1 MSTHTKKL
9 RRHHGKQARWT
20 LPLLL
25 SVAGLISASL
35 YNPWNVASAGDLFST
50 VSSSQP
56 SAGTSQPSSN
66 TASRANTASSAGT
79 SSSIDLSDMPGPFY
93 GGLHVNSPLLK
104 VGKYAKWQVHA
115 RNAAGAE
122 VSATS
127 ADAQNFSG
135 TLTLEIPVNEMLKA
149 TKEAMERDYKDEQAK
164 LDFSYSLSLPEPL
177 AWENTASVDNQSSL
191 VQSASANISKRHTNT
206 ITLNMKFK
214 EAAWKDL
221 YGSSDANTVKL
232 TAHVSFTKSQLD
244 SVQNKNITGTGIL
257 NLQKNDNGSWV
268 PGFGGTYITHE
279 LTMPLLMPLLGG
291 KASTSNPLDTTKN
304 DYHQLIH
311 SDVLT
316 ADSKN
321 TRIPARGKFTFSSTA
336 QKVVYE
342 DYSAPLLTRDGL
354 EINSKISMTPFKQSL
369 VSIENWLKTNINDV
383 SRVYISGLN
392 LSIKLTFKL
401 PDEISLSPSRELP
414 GEPHKHYPMKIGGVR
429 NDPTSLLGTF
439 DGFELKDVQ
448 EKDNVITAT
457 ASLKDWYRGN
467 GLMRPYAY
475 SYDEIK
481 ERINALADEL
491 TIKFIP
497 VWFNTDAQAGK
508 TYQIEGSA
516 QGTLSGKMNYV
527 YRQLGG
533 NDTDKLIPFN
543 ISFGEEK
550 IEVPAE
556 VPYKVSF
563 KFVSGTPGQTLPDY
577 INEQYALKPFN
588 VYNGNSFTIDTD
600 SLRTTDNAP
609 FEPYPEVVGD
619 GKKKTGTWVFDRD
632 AGWKVDGKGEAVTT
646 IENVNRNVTL
656 VGTWKFIPVDTSD
669 RLPQLNPLVPPTPPA
684 PPAPKVPTP
693 PSMKPQQPE
702 MPSSESNPL
711 PHTSLPTQPSVQRAP
726 SQTVTP
732 QALTLDNLTLQ
743 SPTVSA
749 RALND
754 ERARTALP
762 HTGDTSFFDALAS
775 ISVLAGALALTG
787 ALRVLRVVPVLHA
800 RRFVRKKRARKASE
814 QPKR

>member
-9 RRHHGKQARWT
+9 RRRHRKQARWMF
-20 LPLLL
+20 PILL

-35 YNPWNVASAGDLFST
+35 FNPWNVASAFDFFSNA
-50 VSSSQP
+50 SSSQP
-56 SAGTSQPSSN
+56 PADTSQPSSN
-66 TASRANTASSAGT
+66 TASPTNTALSAGT
-79 SSSIDLSDMPGPFY
+79 PPSIDLSDIPGPFY
-93 GGLHVNSPLLK
+93 GGLHVNSPLLE
-104 VGKYAKWQVHA
+104 VGKYASLQVNA
-115 RNAAGAE
+115 TNAAGAE

-127 ADAQNFSG
+127 DEAQHFSG
-135 TLTLEIPVNEMLKA
+135 TLALDIPVSEMLKA
-149 TKEAMERDYKDEQAK
+149 TQQEMKRDYKDEQAL

-177 AWENTASVDNQSSL
+177 SWENTASVDKQSSL
-191 VQSASANISKRHTNT
+191 VTSARANISKRHTNT

-214 EAAWKDL
+214 EAAWKEL
-221 YGSSDANTVKL
+221 YGSTDTNTVKL
-232 TAHVSFTKSQLD
+232 TAHVSFTKSQLEQ
-244 SVQNKNITGTGIL
+244 VKNKNITGTGIL
-257 NLQKNDNGSWV
+257 NLQKNDHGSWV
-268 PGFGGTYITHE
+268 PGFGGAYITHE
-279 LTMPLLMPLLGG
+279 LTMPLLGG
-291 KASTSNPLDTTKN
+291 KSSISNPLDTTKN

-311 SDVLT
+311 SNTLT

-321 TRIPARGKFTFSSTA
+321 TSIPAIGKFTFSSTA

-354 EINSKISMTPFKQSL
+354 EINSKISTAPFKSSL

-392 LSIKLTFKL
+392 LSIKLTFTL
-401 PDEISLSPSRELP
+401 PQEISLSPSRELP
-414 GEPHKHYPMKIGGVR
+414 DEPHKHYPMKIGGVR
-429 NDPTSLLGTF
+429 NDPTSLLGSF

-448 EKDNVITAT
+448 EKGNVITAT

-467 GLMRPYAY
+467 ELMRPYAY

-556 VPYKVSF
+556 VPYDITF
-563 KFVSGTPGQTLPDY
+563 KFISGTPGQTLPDY
-577 INEQYALKPFN
+577 ISKQYALKPIN
-588 VYNGNSFTIDTD
+588 VYNGKSFTIDTA
-600 SLRTTDNAP
+600 SLRTTDDAP

-619 GKKKTGTWVFDRD
+619 GTKQTGTWVFDSA

-646 IENVNRNVTL
+646 IKNVNRNVTL
-656 VGTWKFIPVDTSD
+656 VGTWKFIPVTHHNTTPSPNRPDYQTHDTNPHPEELVIPNDKHAPQEHKSLSAQILTE
-669 RLPQLNPLVPPTPPA
+669 LPY
-684 PPAPKVPTP
+684 
-693 PSMKPQQPE
+693 
-702 MPSSESNPL
+702 ESTNENAS
-711 PHTSLPTQPSVQRAP
+711 HTGTHAPSVDKPHSR
-726 SQTVTP
+726 
-732 QALTLDNLTLQ
+732 LTI
-743 SPTVSA
+743 
-749 RALND
+749 
-754 ERARTALP
+754 TALP
-762 HTGDTSFFDALAS
+762 TTGDQSLCAILLATL
-775 ISVLAGALALTG
+775 VLSSSAYAIYA
-787 ALRVLRVVPVLHA
+787 AVHAQKEVL
-800 RRFVRKKRARKASE
+800 RKASK

>member
-9 RRHHGKQARWT
+9 RRRHRTHARWA

-50 VSSSQP
+50 VSSSQ
-56 SAGTSQPSSN
+56 SS
-66 TASRANTASSAGT
+66 ANTASSAGT
-79 SSSIDLSDMPGPFY
+79 SSSIDLSDIPGPFY
-93 GGLHVNSPLLK
+93 GGLNVNSPLLE
-104 VGKYAKWQVHA
+104 VGKASWEVSGE
-115 RNAAGAE
+115 NAAGAK
-122 VSATS
+122 VIATS
-127 ADAQNFSG
+127 ADAQNFTG
-135 TLTLEIPVNEMLKA
+135 ILTLDIPVSEMLKA

-177 AWENTASVDNQSSL
+177 TWDNTASVENQSSL

-214 EAAWKDL
+214 EAAWKEL

-232 TAHVSFTKSQLD
+232 TARVSFTKSDLER
-244 SVQNKNITGTGIL
+244 VQNKNITGTGIL

-279 LTMPLLMPLLGG
+279 LTMPLLGG
-291 KASTSNPLDTTKN
+291 RPRIDNPLDTTKN

-316 ADSKN
+316 AGGKN
-321 TRIPARGKFTFSSTA
+321 TRIPASGEFSFSSKA

-354 EINSKISMTPFKQSL
+354 EINSKISTAPFKKSL
-369 VSIENWLKTNINDV
+369 DSIQNWLKTNINDV

-414 GEPHKHYPMKIGGVR
+414 DEPHKHYPMKIGGVR

-481 ERINALADEL
+481 ERINALADKL

-543 ISFGEEK
+543 VSFEEEK
-550 IEVPAE
+550 VDVSAE
-556 VPYKVSF
+556 VPYKISF

-588 VYNGNSFTIDTD
+588 VYNGKSFTIDNG
-600 SLRTTDNAP
+600 SLRTTDDAA
-609 FEPYPEVVGD
+609 FEPSPEVVGD

-684 PPAPKVPTP
+684 PKVPTP
-693 PSMKPQQPE
+693 PSVKPQQPE
-702 MPSSESNPL
+702 MPSIEANPL
-711 PHTSLPTQPSVQRAP
+711 PHTTLPTQPPAQRAP
-726 SQTVTP
+726 SQTLTP
-732 QALTLDNLTLQ
+732 QALTLNNPTLP
-743 SPTVSA
+743 SPAVSA
-749 RALND
+749 RALSY

-762 HTGDTSFFDALAS
+762 HTGDSSFFAALAS
-775 ISVLAGALALTG
+775 ISMLAGALAIAR

-800 RRFVRKKRARKASE
+800 RRFVRKKRARKE
-814 QPKR
+814 

>member
-9 RRHHGKQARWT
+9 RRRHRKQARWMF
-20 LPLLL
+20 PILL

-35 YNPWNVASAGDLFST
+35 FNPWNVASAFDFFSNA
-50 VSSSQP
+50 SPSQSP
-56 SAGTSQPSSN
+56 AATSPA
-66 TASRANTASSAGT
+66 TAASSART
-79 SSSIDLSDMPGPFY
+79 SSSIDLSGIPGPFY
-93 GGLHVNSPLLK
+93 GGLNVNSPLLE
-104 VGKYAKWQVHA
+104 VGKYASLQVNA
-115 RNAAGAE
+115 TNAAGAE

-127 ADAQNFSG
+127 DEAQHFSG
-135 TLTLEIPVNEMLKA
+135 KLTLDIPVSEMLKA
-149 TKEAMERDYKDEQAK
+149 TKEAMERDYKDETAK
-164 LDFSYSLSLPEPL
+164 LDFSYSISLPEPL
-177 AWENTASVDNQSSL
+177 SWENTASVDKQSSL
-191 VQSASANISKRHTNT
+191 VTSARPHISKRHTNT

-214 EAAWKDL
+214 EAAWKEL
-221 YGSSDANTVKL
+221 YGSTDTNTVKL
-232 TAHVSFTKSQLD
+232 TAHVSFTKSQLEQ
-244 SVQNKNITGTGIL
+244 VKNKNITGTGIL
-257 NLQKNDNGSWV
+257 NLQENDHGTWV

-279 LTMPLLMPLLGG
+279 LTMPLLGG
-291 KASTSNPLDTTKN
+291 QASITSPLDVTKN
-304 DYHQLIH
+304 NYHQLIH
-311 SDVLT
+311 SDSLT

-321 TRIPARGKFTFSSTA
+321 TSIPAIGKFTFSSTA

-354 EINSKISMTPFKQSL
+354 EINSKISTAPFKSSL

-392 LSIKLTFKL
+392 LSIKLTFTL
-401 PDEISLSPSRELP
+401 PQEISLSPSRELP
-414 GEPHKHYPMKIGGVR
+414 DEPHKHYPMKIGGVR
-429 NDPTSLLGTF
+429 NDPTSLLGSF

-448 EKDNVITAT
+448 EKGNVITAT

-467 GLMRPYAY
+467 ELMRPYAY

-556 VPYKVSF
+556 VPYDITF
-563 KFVSGTPGQTLPDY
+563 KFISGTPGQTLPDY
-577 INEQYALKPFN
+577 ISKQYALKPIN
-588 VYNGNSFTIDTD
+588 VYNGKSFTIDTA
-600 SLRTTDNAP
+600 SLRTTDDAP

-619 GKKKTGTWVFDRD
+619 GTKQTGTWVFDST

-646 IENVNRNVTL
+646 IGNVNKNLTL
-656 VGTWKFIPVDTSD
+656 VGTWKFIPVTHHNTTPSPNLPDHQTHDTNPHPKELVIPNDKHAPQKHKSLSAQILTE
-669 RLPQLNPLVPPTPPA
+669 LPY
-684 PPAPKVPTP
+684 
-693 PSMKPQQPE
+693 
-702 MPSSESNPL
+702 ESTNENAS
-711 PHTSLPTQPSVQRAP
+711 HTGTHAPSVDKPHSR
-726 SQTVTP
+726 
-732 QALTLDNLTLQ
+732 LTI
-743 SPTVSA
+743 
-749 RALND
+749 
-754 ERARTALP
+754 TALP
-762 HTGDTSFFDALAS
+762 TTGDQSLCAILLATL
-775 ISVLAGALALTG
+775 VLSSSACAIYA
-787 ALRVLRVVPVLHA
+787 AVHAQKEVL
-800 RRFVRKKRARKASE
+800 RKASK

>member
-9 RRHHGKQARWT
+9 RRHHGTQARWT
-20 LPLLL
+20 LPLFL

-79 SSSIDLSDMPGPFY
+79 SSSIDLSDIPGPFY

-104 VGKYAKWQVHA
+104 VGKYAKWQVRA

-177 AWENTASVDNQSSL
+177 TWDNTASVENQSSL

-214 EAAWKDL
+214 EAAWKEL

-244 SVQNKNITGTGIL
+244 SIQNKNITGTGIL

-279 LTMPLLMPLLGG
+279 LTMPLLGG
-291 KASTSNPLDTTKN
+291 QPRIDNPLDTTKN

-316 ADSKN
+316 AGGKN
-321 TRIPARGKFTFSSTA
+321 TSIPASGEFSFSSTA

-354 EINSKISMTPFKQSL
+354 EINSKISTAPFKRSL
-369 VSIENWLKTNINDV
+369 GSIENWLKTNINDV

-401 PDEISLSPSRELP
+401 PNEISLSPSRELP
-414 GEPHKHYPMKIGGVR
+414 DEPHKHYPMKIGGVR
-429 NDPTSLLGTF
+429 NDPTSLLGSF

-448 EKDNVITAT
+448 EKGNVITAT

-467 GLMRPYAY
+467 ELMRPYAY

-497 VWFNTDAQAGK
+497 VWFNTNAQTGK

-533 NDTDKLIPFN
+533 DDTDKLIPFN

-556 VPYKVSF
+556 VPYNVSF

-577 INEQYALKPFN
+577 MNEQYALKPIN
-588 VYNGNSFTIDTD
+588 VYNGKSFTIDNA
-600 SLRTTDNAP
+600 SLRTKDNAA
-609 FEPYPEVVGD
+609 FEPSPEVVGD
-619 GKKKTGTWVFDRD
+619 GKKMTGTWVFDSA

-646 IENVNRNVTL
+646 IKNVNRNVTL
-656 VGTWKFIPVDTSD
+656 VGTWKFIPVDASG
-669 RLPQLNPLVPPTPPA
+669 RLPQISPLIPTPPNN
-684 PPAPKVPTP
+684 
-693 PSMKPQQPE
+693 KPQQPE
-702 MPSSESNPL
+702 MPSIEPNPL
-711 PHTSLPTQPSVQRAP
+711 PHTSLPMQSPANTASP
-726 SQTVTP
+726 QTVTP
-732 QALTLDNLTLQ
+732 QALTLDNPTLP
-743 SPTVSA
+743 SPAVSA
-749 RALND
+749 IALNYD
-754 ERARTALP
+754 RARTALP
-762 HTGDTSFFDALAS
+762 HTGDSSSF
-775 ISVLAGALALTG
+775 GALAITTC
-787 ALRVLRVVPVLHA
+787 AACSACAAYAAREVLRS
-800 RRFVRKKRARKASE
+800 RKKDLQKVSE
-814 QPKR
+814 QLKR

>member
-1 MSTHTKKL
+1 MSIHTKKL
-9 RRHHGKQARWT
+9 RRRHRKQARWMF
-20 LPLLL
+20 PILL

-35 YNPWNVASAGDLFST
+35 FNPWNVASAFDFFSNA
-50 VSSSQP
+50 SPSQSP
-56 SAGTSQPSSN
+56 AATSPA
-66 TASRANTASSAGT
+66 TAASSART
-79 SSSIDLSDMPGPFY
+79 SSSIDLSGIPGPFY
-93 GGLHVNSPLLK
+93 GGLNVNSPLLE
-104 VGKYAKWQVHA
+104 VGKYASWQVSA
-115 RNAAGAE
+115 TNKAGTA

-135 TLTLEIPVNEMLKA
+135 TLTLDIPVNEMLKA

-177 AWENTASVDNQSSL
+177 TWENKGSVENQSSL
-191 VQSASANISKRHTNT
+191 VTSARANISKRHTNT
-206 ITLNMKFK
+206 ITLNAQFN
-214 EAAWKDL
+214 EAAWKNL
-221 YGSSDANTVKL
+221 YGSTDAKTVKL
-232 TAHVSFTKSQLD
+232 TTHVSFTKSQLER
-244 SVQNKNITGTGIL
+244 VQNKNITGTGIL
-257 NLQKNDNGSWV
+257 NLQKNDHGSWV

-279 LTMPLLMPLLGG
+279 LTMPLLGG
-291 KASTSNPLDTTKN
+291 RPSIRNPLDTTKN

-311 SDVLT
+311 SNTLT

-321 TRIPARGKFTFSSTA
+321 TSIPAIGKFTFSSTA

-354 EINSKISMTPFKQSL
+354 EINSKISTAPFKRSL
-369 VSIENWLKTNINDV
+369 DSIENWLKTNINDV

-401 PDEISLSPSRELP
+401 PNEISLSPSRELP
-414 GEPHKHYPMKIGGVR
+414 DEQHKHYPMKMGGVR
-429 NDPTSLLGTF
+429 NDPTSLLGSF

-448 EKDNVITAT
+448 EKGNVITAT

-467 GLMRPYAY
+467 ELMRPYAY

-556 VPYKVSF
+556 VPYDITF
-563 KFVSGTPGQTLPDY
+563 KFISGTPGQTLPDY
-577 INEQYALKPFN
+577 ISKQYALKPIN
-588 VYNGNSFTIDTD
+588 VYNGKSFTIDTA
-600 SLRTTDNAP
+600 SLRTTDDAP

-619 GKKKTGTWVFDRD
+619 GTKQTGTWVFDST

-646 IENVNRNVTL
+646 IGNVNKNLTL
-656 VGTWKFIPVDTSD
+656 VGTWKFIPVTHHNTTPSPNLPDHQTHDTNPHPKELVIPNDKHAPQKHKSLSAQILTE
-669 RLPQLNPLVPPTPPA
+669 LPY
-684 PPAPKVPTP
+684 
-693 PSMKPQQPE
+693 
-702 MPSSESNPL
+702 ESTNENAS
-711 PHTSLPTQPSVQRAP
+711 HTGTHAPSVDKPHSR
-726 SQTVTP
+726 
-732 QALTLDNLTLQ
+732 LTI
-743 SPTVSA
+743 
-749 RALND
+749 
-754 ERARTALP
+754 TALP
-762 HTGDTSFFDALAS
+762 TTGDQSLCAILLATL
-775 ISVLAGALALTG
+775 VLSSSACAIYA
-787 ALRVLRVVPVLHA
+787 AVHAQKEVL
-800 RRFVRKKRARKASE
+800 RKASK

>member
-9 RRHHGKQARWT
+9 RRRHRKQARWMF
-20 LPLLL
+20 PILL

-35 YNPWNVASAGDLFST
+35 FNPWNVASAFDFFSNA
-50 VSSSQP
+50 SPSQSP
-56 SAGTSQPSSN
+56 AATSPA
-66 TASRANTASSAGT
+66 TAASSART
-79 SSSIDLSDMPGPFY
+79 SSSIDLSGIPGPFY
-93 GGLHVNSPLLK
+93 GGLNVNSPLLE
-104 VGKYAKWQVHA
+104 VGKYASLQVNA
-115 RNAAGAE
+115 TNAAGAE

-127 ADAQNFSG
+127 DEAQHFSG
-135 TLTLEIPVNEMLKA
+135 TLTLDIPVSEMLKA
-149 TKEAMERDYKDEQAK
+149 TQQEMERDYKDEQAF

-177 AWENTASVDNQSSL
+177 SWENTASVENKSPL
-191 VQSASANISKRHTNT
+191 VTSARANISKRHTNT
-206 ITLNMKFK
+206 ITLNAQFNK
-214 EAAWKDL
+214 AAWKNL
-221 YGSSDANTVKL
+221 YGSTDTNTVKL
-232 TAHVSFTKSQLD
+232 TAHVSFTKNQLKQ
-244 SVQNKNITGTGIL
+244 VKNKNITGTGIL
-257 NLQKNDNGSWV
+257 NLQENDHGSWV

-279 LTMPLLMPLLGG
+279 LTMPLLGG
-291 KASTSNPLDTTKN
+291 QASITNPLDTTKN

-311 SDVLT
+311 SDALT
-316 ADSKN
+316 VNDKN
-321 TRIPARGKFTFSSTA
+321 TSIPAIGKFTFSSTA

-354 EINSKISMTPFKQSL
+354 EINSKISTAPFKSSL

-392 LSIKLTFKL
+392 LSIKLTFTL
-401 PDEISLSPSRELP
+401 PQEISLSPSRELP
-414 GEPHKHYPMKIGGVR
+414 DEPHKHYPMKIGGVR
-429 NDPTSLLGTF
+429 NDPTSLLGSF

-448 EKDNVITAT
+448 EKGNVITAT

-467 GLMRPYAY
+467 ELMRPYAY

-556 VPYKVSF
+556 VPYDITF
-563 KFVSGTPGQTLPDY
+563 KFISGTPGQTLPDY
-577 INEQYALKPFN
+577 ISKQYALKPIN
-588 VYNGNSFTIDTD
+588 VYNGKSFTIDTA
-600 SLRTTDNAP
+600 SLRTTDDAP

-619 GKKKTGTWVFDRD
+619 GTKQTGTWVFDSA

-646 IENVNRNVTL
+646 IKNVNRNVTL
-656 VGTWKFIPVDTSD
+656 VGTWKFIPVTHHNTTPSPNRPDYQTHDTNPHPEELVIPNDKHAPQEHKSLSAQILTE
-669 RLPQLNPLVPPTPPA
+669 LPY
-684 PPAPKVPTP
+684 
-693 PSMKPQQPE
+693 
-702 MPSSESNPL
+702 ESTNENAS
-711 PHTSLPTQPSVQRAP
+711 HTGTHAPSVDKPHSR
-726 SQTVTP
+726 
-732 QALTLDNLTLQ
+732 LTI
-743 SPTVSA
+743 
-749 RALND
+749 
-754 ERARTALP
+754 TALP
-762 HTGDTSFFDALAS
+762 TTGDQSLCAILLATL
-775 ISVLAGALALTG
+775 VLSSSAYAIYA
-787 ALRVLRVVPVLHA
+787 AVHAQKEVL
-800 RRFVRKKRARKASE
+800 RKASK

>member
-1 MSTHTKKL
+1 MF
-9 RRHHGKQARWT
+9 
-20 LPLLL
+20 PILL

-35 YNPWNVASAGDLFST
+35 FNPWNVASAFDFFSNA
-50 VSSSQP
+50 SSSQP
-56 SAGTSQPSSN
+56 PAGTSQPSSN
-66 TASRANTASSAGT
+66 TALSAGT
-79 SSSIDLSDMPGPFY
+79 PPSIDLSDIPGPFY
-93 GGLHVNSPLLK
+93 GGLNVNSPLLE
-104 VGKYAKWQVHA
+104 VGKYASLQVNA
-115 RNAAGAE
+115 TNAAGAE

-127 ADAQNFSG
+127 DEAQHFSG
-135 TLTLEIPVNEMLKA
+135 KLTLDIPVSEMLKA
-149 TKEAMERDYKDEQAK
+149 TKEAMERDYKDETAK
-164 LDFSYSLSLPEPL
+164 LDFSYSISLPEPL
-177 AWENTASVDNQSSL
+177 SWENTASVDKQSSL
-191 VQSASANISKRHTNT
+191 VTSARANISKRHTNT

-214 EAAWKDL
+214 EAAWKEL
-221 YGSSDANTVKL
+221 YGSTDTNTVKL
-232 TAHVSFTKSQLD
+232 TAHVSFTKSQLEQ
-244 SVQNKNITGTGIL
+244 VKNKNITGTGIL
-257 NLQKNDNGSWV
+257 NLQENDHGTWV

-279 LTMPLLMPLLGG
+279 LTMPLLGG
-291 KASTSNPLDTTKN
+291 QASITSPLDVTKN
-304 DYHQLIH
+304 NYHQLIH
-311 SDVLT
+311 SDSLT

-321 TRIPARGKFTFSSTA
+321 TSIPAIGKFTFSSTA

-354 EINSKISMTPFKQSL
+354 EINSKISTAPFKSSL

-392 LSIKLTFKL
+392 LSIKLTFTL
-401 PDEISLSPSRELP
+401 PQEISLSPSRELP
-414 GEPHKHYPMKIGGVR
+414 DEPHKHYPMKIGGVR
-429 NDPTSLLGTF
+429 NDPTSLLGSF

-448 EKDNVITAT
+448 EKGNVITAT

-467 GLMRPYAY
+467 ELMRPYAY

-556 VPYKVSF
+556 VPYDITF
-563 KFVSGTPGQTLPDY
+563 KFISGTPGQTLPDY
-577 INEQYALKPFN
+577 ISKQYALKPIN
-588 VYNGNSFTIDTD
+588 VYNGKSFTIDTA
-600 SLRTTDNAP
+600 SLRTTDDAP

-619 GKKKTGTWVFDRD
+619 GTKQTGTWVFDSA

-646 IENVNRNVTL
+646 IGNVNKNLTL
-656 VGTWKFIPVDTSD
+656 VGTWKFIPVTHHNATPSPNLPDHQTHDTNPHPKELVIPNDKHAPQKHKSLSAQILTE
-669 RLPQLNPLVPPTPPA
+669 LPY
-684 PPAPKVPTP
+684 
-693 PSMKPQQPE
+693 
-702 MPSSESNPL
+702 ESTNENAS
-711 PHTSLPTQPSVQRAP
+711 HTGTHAPSVDKPHSR
-726 SQTVTP
+726 
-732 QALTLDNLTLQ
+732 LTI
-743 SPTVSA
+743 
-749 RALND
+749 
-754 ERARTALP
+754 TALP
-762 HTGDTSFFDALAS
+762 TTGDQSLCAILLATL
-775 ISVLAGALALTG
+775 VLSSSACAIYA
-787 ALRVLRVVPVLHA
+787 AVHAQKEVL
-800 RRFVRKKRARKASE
+800 RKASK

>member
-1 MSTHTKKL
+1 MSAPIKHL
-9 RRHHGKQARWT
+9 RQRHRKQARWA
-20 LPLLL
+20 LPILL

-35 YNPWNVASAGDLFST
+35 YNPWNVASAFDFFSNT
-50 VSSSQP
+50 SSSQSP
-56 SAGTSQPSSN
+56 AGTSQPSAN
-66 TASRANTASSAGT
+66 TASPTNTASSAGT
-79 SSSIDLSDMPGPFY
+79 SPSIDLSDIPGPFY
-93 GGLHVNSPLLK
+93 GGLHVNSPLLE
-104 VGKYAKWQVHA
+104 VGKYASLTVSA
-115 RNAAGAE
+115 TNAAGAE

-135 TLTLEIPVNEMLKA
+135 TLTLDIPVSEMLKA
-149 TKEAMERDYKDEQAK
+149 TKEAMEHDYKDETAK

-177 AWENTASVDNQSSL
+177 NWHTDASVDNQSSL
-191 VQSASANISKRHTNT
+191 VTSARANISKRHKNT
-206 ITLNMKFK
+206 ITLNIKFK
-214 EAAWKDL
+214 EAAWKEL
-221 YGSSDANTVKL
+221 YGSSDTKTVKL
-232 TAHVSFTKSQLD
+232 TACFSFTKSQLEQ
-244 SVQNKNITGTGIL
+244 VKNKNITGTGIL
-257 NLQKNDNGSWV
+257 NLQENDHGTWV

-279 LTMPLLMPLLGG
+279 LTMPLLGG
-291 KASTSNPLDTTKN
+291 QASITSPLDTTKN
-304 DYHQLIH
+304 DFHQLIH
-311 SDVLT
+311 SDSLT

-321 TRIPARGKFTFSSTA
+321 TSIPAIGKFTFSSTA

-354 EINSKISMTPFKQSL
+354 EISSKISTAPFKRSL
-369 VSIENWLKTNINDV
+369 DSIENWLKTNINDV

-392 LSIKLTFKL
+392 LSIKLTFTL
-401 PDEISLSPSRELP
+401 PQEISLSSSRELP
-414 GEPHKHYPMKIGGVR
+414 DEPHKHYPMKIGGVR
-429 NDPTSLLGTF
+429 NDPTSLLGSF

-448 EKDNVITAT
+448 EKGNVITAT

-467 GLMRPYAY
+467 ELMRPYAY

-533 NDTDKLIPFN
+533 DDTDKLIPFN

-577 INEQYALKPFN
+577 MNEQYALKPIN
-588 VYNGNSFTIDTD
+588 VYNGKSFTIDNT
-600 SLRTTDNAP
+600 SLRTTDDTP
-609 FEPYPEVVGD
+609 FEPSPEVVGD
-619 GKKKTGTWVFDRD
+619 GKKMTGTWVFDRD

-646 IENVNRNVTL
+646 IGNVNKNLTL
-656 VGTWKFIPVDTSD
+656 VGTWKFMPVDTSGK
-669 RLPQLNPLVPPTPPA
+669 LPQISPLIPTPPNI
-684 PPAPKVPTP
+684 
-693 PSMKPQQPE
+693 KPQQPE
-702 MPSSESNPL
+702 MPSIEPNPL
-711 PHTSLPTQPSVQRAP
+711 PHTSLPTQTPAHTATP
-726 SQTVTP
+726 QTVTP
-732 QALTLDNLTLQ
+732 LALTLDNPTLQ

-749 RALND
+749 LAFSYD
-754 ERARTALP
+754 RARTALP
-762 HTGDTSFFDALAS
+762 HTGDTSSFGALTS
-775 ISVLAGALALTG
+775 ISAVAITTCAACS
-787 ALRVLRVVPVLHA
+787 ACA
-800 RRFVRKKRARKASE
+800 IYAARKALRSRKE
-814 QPKR
+814 GLQKTSKQPKR

>member
-9 RRHHGKQARWT
+9 RRRHRKQARWMF
-20 LPLLL
+20 PILL

-35 YNPWNVASAGDLFST
+35 FNPWNVASAFDFFSNA
-50 VSSSQP
+50 SPSQSP
-56 SAGTSQPSSN
+56 AATSPA
-66 TASRANTASSAGT
+66 TAASSART
-79 SSSIDLSDMPGPFY
+79 SSSIDLSGIPGPFY
-93 GGLHVNSPLLK
+93 GGLNVNSPLLE
-104 VGKYAKWQVHA
+104 VGKYASLQVNA
-115 RNAAGAE
+115 TNAAGAE

-127 ADAQNFSG
+127 DEAQHFSG
-135 TLTLEIPVNEMLKA
+135 KLTLDIPVSEMLKA
-149 TKEAMERDYKDEQAK
+149 TKEAMERDYKDETAK
-164 LDFSYSLSLPEPL
+164 LDFSYSISLPEPL
-177 AWENTASVDNQSSL
+177 SWENTASVDKQSSL
-191 VQSASANISKRHTNT
+191 VTSARANISKRHTNT

-214 EAAWKDL
+214 EAAWKEL
-221 YGSSDANTVKL
+221 YGSTDTNTVKL
-232 TAHVSFTKSQLD
+232 TAHVSFTKSQLEQ
-244 SVQNKNITGTGIL
+244 VKNKNITGTGIL
-257 NLQKNDNGSWV
+257 NLQENDHGTWV

-279 LTMPLLMPLLGG
+279 LTMPLLGG
-291 KASTSNPLDTTKN
+291 QASITSPLDVTKN
-304 DYHQLIH
+304 NYHQLIH
-311 SDVLT
+311 SDSLT

-321 TRIPARGKFTFSSTA
+321 TSIPAIGKFTFSSTA

-354 EINSKISMTPFKQSL
+354 EINSKISTAPFKSSL
-369 VSIENWLKTNINDV
+369 TSIENWLKTNINDV

-392 LSIKLTFKL
+392 LSIKLTFTL
-401 PDEISLSPSRELP
+401 PQEISLSPSRELP
-414 GEPHKHYPMKIGGVR
+414 DEPHKHYPMKIGGVR
-429 NDPTSLLGTF
+429 NDPTSLLGSF

-448 EKDNVITAT
+448 EKGNVITAT

-467 GLMRPYAY
+467 ELMRPYAY

-556 VPYKVSF
+556 VPYDITF
-563 KFVSGTPGQTLPDY
+563 KFISGTPGQTLPDY
-577 INEQYALKPFN
+577 ISKQYALKPIN
-588 VYNGNSFTIDTD
+588 VYNGKSFTIDTA
-600 SLRTTDNAP
+600 SLRTTDDAP

-619 GKKKTGTWVFDRD
+619 GTKQTGTWVFDSA

-646 IENVNRNVTL
+646 IGNVNKNLTL
-656 VGTWKFIPVDTSD
+656 VGTWKFIPVTHHNTTPSPNLPDHQTHDTNPHPKELVIPNDKHAPQEHKSLSAQILTE
-669 RLPQLNPLVPPTPPA
+669 LPY
-684 PPAPKVPTP
+684 
-693 PSMKPQQPE
+693 
-702 MPSSESNPL
+702 ESTNENAS
-711 PHTSLPTQPSVQRAP
+711 HTGTHAPSVDKPHSR
-726 SQTVTP
+726 
-732 QALTLDNLTLQ
+732 LTI
-743 SPTVSA
+743 
-749 RALND
+749 
-754 ERARTALP
+754 TALP
-762 HTGDTSFFDALAS
+762 TTGDQSLCAILLATL
-775 ISVLAGALALTG
+775 VLSSSACAIYA
-787 ALRVLRVVPVLHA
+787 AVHAQKEVL
-800 RRFVRKKRARKASE
+800 RKASK

>member
-9 RRHHGKQARWT
+9 RRRHRKQARWA
-20 LPLLL
+20 LPILL

-35 YNPWNVASAGDLFST
+35 FNPWNIASAFDFFSNA
-50 VSSSQP
+50 SSSQP
-56 SAGTSQPSSN
+56 PAGTSQPSSN
-66 TASRANTASSAGT
+66 TASPTNTALSAGT
-79 SSSIDLSDMPGPFY
+79 PPSIDLSGIPGPFY
-93 GGLHVNSPLLK
+93 GGLNVNSPLLE
-104 VGKYAKWQVHA
+104 VGKYASWQVSA
-115 RNAAGAE
+115 TNKAGAA
-122 VSATS
+122 VSTTS

-135 TLTLEIPVNEMLKA
+135 TLTLDIPVNEMLKA

-177 AWENTASVDNQSSL
+177 TWENKSSVENQSSL
-191 VQSASANISKRHTNT
+191 VTSARANISKRHTNT
-206 ITLNMKFK
+206 ITLNAQFN
-214 EAAWKDL
+214 EAAWKNL
-221 YGSSDANTVKL
+221 YGSTDAKTVKL
-232 TAHVSFTKSQLD
+232 TTHVSFTKSQLER
-244 SVQNKNITGTGIL
+244 VQNKNITGTGIL
-257 NLQKNDNGSWV
+257 NLQKNDHGSWV

-279 LTMPLLMPLLGG
+279 LTMPLLGG
-291 KASTSNPLDTTKN
+291 RPSIRNPLDTTKN

-311 SDVLT
+311 SNTLT

-321 TRIPARGKFTFSSTA
+321 TSIPAIGKFTFSSTA

-354 EINSKISMTPFKQSL
+354 KINSKISTAPFKRSL
-369 VSIENWLKTNINDV
+369 DSIENWLKTNINDV

-401 PDEISLSPSRELP
+401 PNEISLSPSRELP
-414 GEPHKHYPMKIGGVR
+414 DEPHKHYPMKIGGVR
-429 NDPTSLLGTF
+429 NDPTSLLGSF

-588 VYNGNSFTIDTD
+588 VYNGNSFTIDND
-600 SLRTTDNAP
+600 SLRTTDDAAFDP
-609 FEPYPEVVGD
+609 SPEVVGD

-632 AGWKVDGKGEAVTT
+632 AGWKVDGKGEAITT
-646 IENVNRNVTL
+646 IEHVNGNVTL
-656 VGTWKFIPVDTSD
+656 VGTWKFIPVDASG
-669 RLPQLNPLVPPTPPA
+669 RLPQISPLIPTPPNI
-684 PPAPKVPTP
+684 
-693 PSMKPQQPE
+693 KPQQPE
-702 MPSSESNPL
+702 MPSIEPNPL
-711 PHTSLPTQPSVQRAP
+711 PHISLPMQSPAQHAP

-732 QALTLDNLTLQ
+732 QALTLDNPTLQ
-743 SPTVSA
+743 SPAVSA
-749 RALND
+749 MALSY

-762 HTGDTSFFDALAS
+762 HTGDSSSF
-775 ISVLAGALALTG
+775 GALAITTCSACSACAVYAARE
-787 ALRVLRVVPVLHA
+787 ALRS
-800 RRFVRKKRARKASE
+800 RKKDARNASE
-814 QPKR
+814 QLKR

>member
-9 RRHHGKQARWT
+9 RQRHRKQARWA
-20 LPLLL
+20 LPVLL

-50 VSSSQP
+50 VSSSQSP
-56 SAGTSQPSSN
+56 AGTSQPS
-66 TASRANTASSAGT
+66 ANTASSAGT
-79 SSSIDLSDMPGPFY
+79 SPSIDLSGIPGPFY
-93 GGLHVNSPLLK
+93 GGLHVNSPLLE

-164 LDFSYSLSLPEPL
+164 LDFSYSLSLPEHL
-177 AWENTASVDNQSSL
+177 TWDNTASVENQSSL

-214 EAAWKDL
+214 EAAWKEL

-232 TAHVSFTKSQLD
+232 TAHVSFTKSQLHD
-244 SVQNKNITGTGIL
+244 VQNKNITGTGIL

-279 LTMPLLMPLLGG
+279 LTMPLLGG
-291 KASTSNPLDTTKN
+291 QPRMDNPLDTTKN

-316 ADSKN
+316 ANDQNKK
-321 TRIPARGKFTFSSTA
+321 IEAIGKFTFSSTA

-354 EINSKISMTPFKQSL
+354 EINSKISTTPFKKSL
-369 VSIENWLKTNINDV
+369 VSIDNWLKTNINDV

-414 GEPHKHYPMKIGGVR
+414 DDPNKHYPMKIGGIR
-429 NDPTSLLGTF
+429 NDPTSLLGSF

-481 ERINALADEL
+481 ERINALANEL

-508 TYQIEGSA
+508 TYHIEGSA
-516 QGTLSGKMNYV
+516 QGTLSGRMNYV

-543 ISFGEEK
+543 VSFEEEK
-550 IEVPAE
+550 VDVSVKA
-556 VPYKVSF
+556 PYNVSF

-577 INEQYALKPFN
+577 MNEQYALKPFN
-588 VYNGNSFTIDTD
+588 VYNGKSFTIDTD
-600 SLRTTDNAP
+600 SLRTTDDAA
-609 FEPYPEVVGD
+609 FEPSPEVVGD

-762 HTGDTSFFDALAS
+762 HTGDTSFFGALAS
-775 ISVLAGALALTG
+775 ISALAGALAIAR

-800 RRFVRKKRARKASE
+800 RRFVRKKRARKE
-814 QPKR
+814 

>member
-9 RRHHGKQARWT
+9 RRRHRKQTRWVF
-20 LPLLL
+20 PILL

-35 YNPWNVASAGDLFST
+35 FNPWNVASAFDFFSNA
-50 VSSSQP
+50 SSSQP
-56 SAGTSQPSSN
+56 LAGTSQPSSN
-66 TASRANTASSAGT
+66 TASPTNTALSAGT
-79 SSSIDLSDMPGPFY
+79 PPSIDLSDIPGPFY
-93 GGLHVNSPLLK
+93 GGLHVNSPLLE
-104 VGKYAKWQVHA
+104 VGKYASLQVNA
-115 RNAAGAE
+115 TNAAGAE

-127 ADAQNFSG
+127 DEAQHFSG
-135 TLTLEIPVNEMLKA
+135 TLALDIPVSEMLKA
-149 TKEAMERDYKDEQAK
+149 TQQEMKRDYKDEQAL
-164 LDFSYSLSLPEPL
+164 LDFSYSISLPEPL
-177 AWENTASVDNQSSL
+177 SWENTASVDKQSSL
-191 VQSASANISKRHTNT
+191 VTSARANISKRHTNT

-214 EAAWKDL
+214 EAAWKEL
-221 YGSSDANTVKL
+221 YGSTDTNTVKL
-232 TAHVSFTKSQLD
+232 TAHVSFTKSQLEQ
-244 SVQNKNITGTGIL
+244 VKNKNITGTGIL
-257 NLQKNDNGSWV
+257 NLQENDHGTWV

-279 LTMPLLMPLLGG
+279 LTMPLLGG
-291 KASTSNPLDTTKN
+291 QASITSPLDVTKN
-304 DYHQLIH
+304 NYHQLIH
-311 SDVLT
+311 SDSLT

-321 TRIPARGKFTFSSTA
+321 TSIPAIGKFTFSSTA

-342 DYSAPLLTRDGL
+342 DYSTPLLTRDGL
-354 EINSKISMTPFKQSL
+354 EINSKISTAPFKSSL

-392 LSIKLTFKL
+392 LSIKLTFTL
-401 PDEISLSPSRELP
+401 PQEISLSPSRELP
-414 GEPHKHYPMKIGGVR
+414 DEPHKHYPMKIGGVR
-429 NDPTSLLGTF
+429 NDPTSLLGSF

-448 EKDNVITAT
+448 EKGNVITAT

-467 GLMRPYAY
+467 ELMRPYAY

-556 VPYKVSF
+556 VPYDITF
-563 KFVSGTPGQTLPDY
+563 KFISGTPGQTLPDY
-577 INEQYALKPFN
+577 ISKQYALKPIN
-588 VYNGNSFTIDTD
+588 VYNGKSFTIDTA
-600 SLRTTDNAP
+600 SLRTTDDAP

-619 GKKKTGTWVFDRD
+619 GTKQTGTWVFDSA

-646 IENVNRNVTL
+646 IENMNRNVTL
-656 VGTWKFIPVDTSD
+656 VGTWKFMPVDTSGK
-669 RLPQLNPLVPPTPPA
+669 LPQISPLIPTPPNI
-684 PPAPKVPTP
+684 
-693 PSMKPQQPE
+693 KPQQPE
-702 MPSSESNPL
+702 MPSIEPNPL
-711 PHTSLPTQPSVQRAP
+711 PHTSLPTQTPAHTATP
-726 SQTVTP
+726 QTVTP
-732 QALTLDNLTLQ
+732 LALTLDNPTLQ

-749 RALND
+749 LAFSYD
-754 ERARTALP
+754 RARTALP
-762 HTGDTSFFDALAS
+762 HTGDTSSFGALTS
-775 ISVLAGALALTG
+775 ISAVAITTCAACS
-787 ALRVLRVVPVLHA
+787 ACA
-800 RRFVRKKRARKASE
+800 IYAARKALRSRKE
-814 QPKR
+814 GLQKTSKQPKR

>member
-9 RRHHGKQARWT
+9 RRRHRKQARWMF
-20 LPLLL
+20 PILL

-35 YNPWNVASAGDLFST
+35 FNPWNVASAFDFFSNA
-50 VSSSQP
+50 SPSQSP
-56 SAGTSQPSSN
+56 AATSPA
-66 TASRANTASSAGT
+66 TAASSART
-79 SSSIDLSDMPGPFY
+79 SSSIDLSGIPGPFY
-93 GGLHVNSPLLK
+93 GGLNVNSPLLE
-104 VGKYAKWQVHA
+104 VGKYASLQVNA
-115 RNAAGAE
+115 TNAAGAE

-127 ADAQNFSG
+127 DEAQHFSG
-135 TLTLEIPVNEMLKA
+135 TLTLDIPVSEMLKA
-149 TKEAMERDYKDEQAK
+149 TQQEMERDYKDEQAF

-177 AWENTASVDNQSSL
+177 SWENTASVENKSPL
-191 VQSASANISKRHTNT
+191 VTSARANISKRHTNT
-206 ITLNMKFK
+206 ITLNAQFNK
-214 EAAWKDL
+214 AAWKNL
-221 YGSSDANTVKL
+221 YGSTDTNTVKL
-232 TAHVSFTKSQLD
+232 TAHVSFTKNQLKQ
-244 SVQNKNITGTGIL
+244 VKNKNITGTGIL
-257 NLQKNDNGSWV
+257 NLQENDHGSWV

-279 LTMPLLMPLLGG
+279 LTMPLLGG
-291 KASTSNPLDTTKN
+291 QASITNPLDTTRN

-311 SDVLT
+311 SDALT
-316 ADSKN
+316 VNDKN
-321 TRIPARGKFTFSSTA
+321 TSIPAIGKFTFSSTA
-336 QKVVYE
+336 KKVVYE

-354 EINSKISMTPFKQSL
+354 EINSKISTAPFKSSL

-392 LSIKLTFKL
+392 LSIKLTFTL
-401 PDEISLSPSRELP
+401 PQEISLSPSRELP
-414 GEPHKHYPMKIGGVR
+414 DEPHKHYPMKIGGVR
-429 NDPTSLLGTF
+429 NDPTSLLGSF

-448 EKDNVITAT
+448 EKGNVITAT

-467 GLMRPYAY
+467 ELMRPYAY

-556 VPYKVSF
+556 VPYDITF
-563 KFVSGTPGQTLPDY
+563 KFISGTPGQTLPDY
-577 INEQYALKPFN
+577 ISKQYALKPIN
-588 VYNGNSFTIDTD
+588 VYNGKSFTIDTA
-600 SLRTTDNAP
+600 SLRTTDDAP

-619 GKKKTGTWVFDRD
+619 GTKQTGTWVFDST

-646 IENVNRNVTL
+646 IGNVNKNLTL
-656 VGTWKFIPVDTSD
+656 VGTWKFIPVTHHNTTPSPNLPDHQTHDTNPHPKELVIPNDKHAPQKHKSLSAQILTE
-669 RLPQLNPLVPPTPPA
+669 LPY
-684 PPAPKVPTP
+684 
-693 PSMKPQQPE
+693 
-702 MPSSESNPL
+702 ESTNENAS
-711 PHTSLPTQPSVQRAP
+711 HTGTHAPSVDKPHSR
-726 SQTVTP
+726 
-732 QALTLDNLTLQ
+732 LTI
-743 SPTVSA
+743 
-749 RALND
+749 
-754 ERARTALP
+754 TALP
-762 HTGDTSFFDALAS
+762 TTGDQSLCAILLATL
-775 ISVLAGALALTG
+775 VLSSSACAIYA
-787 ALRVLRVVPVLHA
+787 AVHAQKEVL
-800 RRFVRKKRARKASE
+800 RKASK

>member
-1 MSTHTKKL
+1 MSVPIKHL
-9 RRHHGKQARWT
+9 RQRHRKQARWA
-20 LPLLL
+20 LPILL

-35 YNPWNVASAGDLFST
+35 YNPWNVASAFDFFSNT
-50 VSSSQP
+50 SSSQLP
-56 SAGTSQPSSN
+56 AGTSQPSAN
-66 TASRANTASSAGT
+66 TASPTNTASSART
-79 SSSIDLSDMPGPFY
+79 SSSIDLSGIPGPFY
-93 GGLHVNSPLLK
+93 GGLNVNSPLLE
-104 VGKYAKWQVHA
+104 VGKYASWQVSA
-115 RNAAGAE
+115 TNKAGSA
-122 VSATS
+122 VSTTS

-135 TLTLEIPVNEMLKA
+135 TLTLDIPVNEMLKA

-177 AWENTASVDNQSSL
+177 TWENKASIENQSSL
-191 VQSASANISKRHTNT
+191 VTSASANISKRHTNT
-206 ITLNMKFK
+206 ITLNAQFN
-214 EAAWKDL
+214 EATWKNL
-221 YGSSDANTVKL
+221 YGSTDTKTVKL
-232 TAHVSFTKSQLD
+232 TAHVSFTKSQLEQ
-244 SVQNKNITGTGIL
+244 VKNKSITGTGIL
-257 NLQKNDNGSWV
+257 NLQENDHDSWV

-279 LTMPLLMPLLGG
+279 LTMPLLGG
-291 KASTSNPLDTTKN
+291 QASITNPLDATKN

-311 SDVLT
+311 SDSLT

-321 TRIPARGKFTFSSTA
+321 TSIPAIGEFSFSSTA
-336 QKVVYE
+336 KKVVYE

-354 EINSKISMTPFKQSL
+354 EINSTISTAPFKSSL
-369 VSIENWLKTNINDV
+369 ISIENWLKTNINDV

-414 GEPHKHYPMKIGGVR
+414 DEPHKHYPMKIGGVR
-429 NDPTSLLGTF
+429 NDPTSLLGSF

-448 EKDNVITAT
+448 EKGNVITAT

-467 GLMRPYAY
+467 ELMRPYAY

-533 NDTDKLIPFN
+533 DDTDKLIPFN

-556 VPYKVSF
+556 VPYNVSF

-577 INEQYALKPFN
+577 MNEQYALKPIN
-588 VYNGNSFTIDTD
+588 VYNGKSFTIDNA
-600 SLRTTDNAP
+600 SLRTKDNAP
-609 FEPYPEVVGD
+609 FEPSPEVVGD
-619 GKKKTGTWVFDRD
+619 GKKMTGTWVFDSA

-646 IENVNRNVTL
+646 IKNVNRNVTL
-656 VGTWKFIPVDTSD
+656 VGTWKFIPVDASG
-669 RLPQLNPLVPPTPPA
+669 RLPQISPLIPTPPNN
-684 PPAPKVPTP
+684 
-693 PSMKPQQPE
+693 KPQQPE
-702 MPSSESNPL
+702 MPSIEPNPL
-711 PHTSLPTQPSVQRAP
+711 PHTSLPMQSPANTASP
-726 SQTVTP
+726 QTVTP
-732 QALTLDNLTLQ
+732 QALTLDNPTLQ
-743 SPTVSA
+743 SPAVSA
-749 RALND
+749 IALNYD
-754 ERARTALP
+754 RARTALP
-762 HTGDTSFFDALAS
+762 HTGDSSSF
-775 ISVLAGALALTG
+775 GALAITTCSACSACAVYAARE
-787 ALRVLRVVPVLHA
+787 ALRS
-800 RRFVRKKRARKASE
+800 RKKGLQKASE
-814 QPKR
+814 QLKR

>member
-1 MSTHTKKL
+1 MKSTHTKKL
-9 RRHHGKQARWT
+9 RRRHRTQARWT
-20 LPLLL
+20 LPVLL

-79 SSSIDLSDMPGPFY
+79 SSSIDLSDIPGPFY
-93 GGLHVNSPLLK
+93 GGLNVNSPLLE
-104 VGKYAKWQVHA
+104 VGKYASWQVKPT
-115 RNAAGAE
+115 NAAGAE

-135 TLTLEIPVNEMLKA
+135 ILTLEIPVNKMLKA

-177 AWENTASVDNQSSL
+177 SWKNTDISVENKSPL

-214 EAAWKDL
+214 EAAWKEL

-232 TAHVSFTKSQLD
+232 TAHVSFTKSQLEQ
-244 SVQNKNITGTGIL
+244 VKNKNITGTGIL
-257 NLQKNDNGSWV
+257 NLQKNDQDSWV

-279 LTMPLLMPLLGG
+279 LTMPLLGEQP
-291 KASTSNPLDTTKN
+291 KINNPLDTTKKGY
-304 DYHQLIH
+304 DQLIH
-311 SDVLT
+311 SNALT
-316 ADSKN
+316 ANNQNENIKA
-321 TRIPARGKFTFSSTA
+321 IGKFTSSSTA

-354 EINSKISMTPFKQSL
+354 EINSKISTAPFKRSL
-369 VSIENWLKTNINDV
+369 GSIENWLKTNINDV

-414 GEPHKHYPMKIGGVR
+414 DEPHKHYPMKIGGVR
-429 NDPTSLLGTF
+429 NDPTSLLGSF

-448 EKDNVITAT
+448 EKGNVITAT

-467 GLMRPYAY
+467 ELMRPYAY

-508 TYQIEGSA
+508 TYHIEGSA
-516 QGTLSGKMNYV
+516 QGTLSGRMNYV

-543 ISFGEEK
+543 ISFKEEK
-550 IEVPAE
+550 VDVSAE

-588 VYNGNSFTIDTD
+588 VYNGKSFTIDND
-600 SLRTTDNAP
+600 SLRTTDDAA
-609 FEPYPEVVGD
+609 FEPSPEVVGD

-669 RLPQLNPLVPPTPPA
+669 RLPQLNPLVPPTPPT
-684 PPAPKVPTP
+684 PPAPTP
-693 PSMKPQQPE
+693 PNNKPQQPE
-702 MPSSESNPL
+702 MPSIEANPL
-711 PHTSLPTQPSVQRAP
+711 PHTTPPTQPSAQRAP
-726 SQTVTP
+726 SQTLTP
-732 QALTLDNLTLQ
+732 QALTLDNPTLQ

-749 RALND
+749 LALSY

-762 HTGDTSFFDALAS
+762 HTGDTSSFGALAS
-775 ISVLAGALALTG
+775 ISALAGALALTG

-800 RRFVRKKRARKASE
+800 RRFVRKKRARKE
-814 QPKR
+814 

>member
-9 RRHHGKQARWT
+9 RQRHRKQACCA
-20 LPLLL
+20 LPILL

-56 SAGTSQPSSN
+56 SAGTSQPS
-66 TASRANTASSAGT
+66 ANTASSAGT
-79 SSSIDLSDMPGPFY
+79 SPSIDLSGIPGPFY
-93 GGLHVNSPLLK
+93 GGLHVNSPLLE

-164 LDFSYSLSLPEPL
+164 LDFSYSLSLPEHL
-177 AWENTASVDNQSSL
+177 TWDNTASVENQSSL

-214 EAAWKDL
+214 EAAWKEL
-221 YGSSDANTVKL
+221 YGSSDAKTVKL
-232 TAHVSFTKSQLD
+232 TAHVSFTKSQLHD
-244 SVQNKNITGTGIL
+244 VQNKNITGTGIL

-279 LTMPLLMPLLGG
+279 LTMPLLGEQPIIT
-291 KASTSNPLDTTKN
+291 KPLDTTKN

-311 SDVLT
+311 SDTLT
-316 ADSKN
+316 AGSKN
-321 TRIPARGKFTFSSTA
+321 TSIPASGKFSFSSKA

-354 EINSKISMTPFKQSL
+354 EINSKISTTPFKKSL
-369 VSIENWLKTNINDV
+369 VSIDNWLKTNINDV

-414 GEPHKHYPMKIGGVR
+414 DDPNKHYPMKIGGIR

-467 GLMRPYAY
+467 ELMRPYAY

-481 ERINALADEL
+481 ERINALANEL

-508 TYQIEGSA
+508 TYHIEGSA
-516 QGTLSGKMNYV
+516 QGTLSGRMNYV

-543 ISFGEEK
+543 VSFEEEK
-550 IEVPAE
+550 VDVSVKA
-556 VPYKVSF
+556 PYNVSF

-577 INEQYALKPFN
+577 MNEQYALKPFN
-588 VYNGNSFTIDTD
+588 VYNGNRFTIDTD
-600 SLRTTDNAP
+600 SLLTTDNAP

-646 IENVNRNVTL
+646 IKNVNRNVTL

-711 PHTSLPTQPSVQRAP
+711 PHTTLPTQPSVQRAP

-743 SPTVSA
+743 SPTA
-749 RALND
+749 LTRALND
-754 ERARTALP
+754 ERGRTALP
-762 HTGDTSFFDALAS
+762 HTGDTSFFGALAS
-775 ISVLAGALALTG
+775 ISVLAGALAIAR

-800 RRFVRKKRARKASE
+800 RRFVRKKRARKE
-814 QPKR
+814 

>member
-9 RRHHGKQARWT
+9 RRRHRKQARWMF
-20 LPLLL
+20 PILL

-35 YNPWNVASAGDLFST
+35 FNPWNVASAFDFFSNA
-50 VSSSQP
+50 SPSQSP
-56 SAGTSQPSSN
+56 AATSPA
-66 TASRANTASSAGT
+66 TAASSART
-79 SSSIDLSDMPGPFY
+79 SSSIDLSGIPGPFY
-93 GGLHVNSPLLK
+93 GGLNVNSPLLE
-104 VGKYAKWQVHA
+104 VGKYASLQVNA
-115 RNAAGAE
+115 TNAAGAE

-127 ADAQNFSG
+127 DEAQHFSG
-135 TLTLEIPVNEMLKA
+135 KLTLDIPVSEMLKA
-149 TKEAMERDYKDEQAK
+149 TKEAMERDYKDETAK
-164 LDFSYSLSLPEPL
+164 LDFSYSISLPEPL
-177 AWENTASVDNQSSL
+177 SWENTASVDKQSSL
-191 VQSASANISKRHTNT
+191 VTSARANISKRHTNT

-214 EAAWKDL
+214 EAAWKEL
-221 YGSSDANTVKL
+221 YGSTDTNTVKL
-232 TAHVSFTKSQLD
+232 TAHVSFTKSQLEQ
-244 SVQNKNITGTGIL
+244 VKNKNITGTGIL
-257 NLQKNDNGSWV
+257 NLQENDHGTWV

-279 LTMPLLMPLLGG
+279 LTMPLLGG
-291 KASTSNPLDTTKN
+291 QASITSPLDVTKN
-304 DYHQLIH
+304 NYHQLIH
-311 SDVLT
+311 SDSLT

-321 TRIPARGKFTFSSTA
+321 TSIPAIGKFTFSSTA

-342 DYSAPLLTRDGL
+342 DYSTPLLTRDGL
-354 EINSKISMTPFKQSL
+354 EINSKISTAPFKSSL

-392 LSIKLTFKL
+392 LSIKLTFTL
-401 PDEISLSPSRELP
+401 PQEISLSPSKELP
-414 GEPHKHYPMKIGGVR
+414 DEPHKHYPMKIGGVR
-429 NDPTSLLGTF
+429 NDPTSLLGSF

-448 EKDNVITAT
+448 EKGNVITAT

-467 GLMRPYAY
+467 ELMRPYAY

-556 VPYKVSF
+556 VPYDITF
-563 KFVSGTPGQTLPDY
+563 KFISGTPGQTLPDY
-577 INEQYALKPFN
+577 ISKQYALKPIN
-588 VYNGNSFTIDTD
+588 VYNGKSFTIDTA
-600 SLRTTDNAP
+600 SLRTTDDAP

-619 GKKKTGTWVFDRD
+619 GTKQTGTWVFDSA

-646 IENVNRNVTL
+646 IGNVNKNLTL
-656 VGTWKFIPVDTSD
+656 VGTWKFIPVTHHNTTPSPNLPDHQTHDTNPHPKELVIPNDKHAPQEHKSLSAQILTE
-669 RLPQLNPLVPPTPPA
+669 LPY
-684 PPAPKVPTP
+684 
-693 PSMKPQQPE
+693 
-702 MPSSESNPL
+702 ESTNENAS
-711 PHTSLPTQPSVQRAP
+711 HTGTHAPSVDKPHSR
-726 SQTVTP
+726 
-732 QALTLDNLTLQ
+732 LTI
-743 SPTVSA
+743 
-749 RALND
+749 
-754 ERARTALP
+754 TALP
-762 HTGDTSFFDALAS
+762 TTGDQSLCAILLATL
-775 ISVLAGALALTG
+775 VLSSSACAIYA
-787 ALRVLRVVPVLHA
+787 AVHAQKEVL
-800 RRFVRKKRARKASE
+800 RKASK

>member
-9 RRHHGKQARWT
+9 RQRHRKQARWA
-20 LPLLL
+20 LPVLL

-50 VSSSQP
+50 VSSSQSP
-56 SAGTSQPSSN
+56 AGTSQPS
-66 TASRANTASSAGT
+66 ANTASSAGT
-79 SSSIDLSDMPGPFY
+79 SPSIDLSGIPGPFY
-93 GGLHVNSPLLK
+93 GGLHVNSPLLE

-164 LDFSYSLSLPEPL
+164 LDFSYSLSLPEHL
-177 AWENTASVDNQSSL
+177 TWDNTASVENQSSL

-214 EAAWKDL
+214 EAAWKEL

-232 TAHVSFTKSQLD
+232 TAHVSFTKSQLHD
-244 SVQNKNITGTGIL
+244 VQNKNITGTGIL

-279 LTMPLLMPLLGG
+279 LTMPLLGG
-291 KASTSNPLDTTKN
+291 QPRMDNPLDTTKN

-316 ADSKN
+316 AGSKN
-321 TRIPARGKFTFSSTA
+321 TSIPATEKFTFSSTA

-354 EINSKISMTPFKQSL
+354 EINSKISTTPFKKSL
-369 VSIENWLKTNINDV
+369 VSIDNWLKTNINDV

-414 GEPHKHYPMKIGGVR
+414 DDPNKHYPMKIGGIR
-429 NDPTSLLGTF
+429 NDPTSLLGSF

-448 EKDNVITAT
+448 EKGNVITAT

-481 ERINALADEL
+481 ERIKALANEL

-508 TYQIEGSA
+508 TYHIEGSA
-516 QGTLSGKMNYV
+516 QGTLSGRMNYV

-543 ISFGEEK
+543 VSFEEEK
-550 IEVPAE
+550 VDVSVKA
-556 VPYKVSF
+556 PYNVSF

-577 INEQYALKPFN
+577 MNEQYALKPFN

-600 SLRTTDNAP
+600 SLLTTDNAP

-646 IENVNRNVTL
+646 IKNVNRNVTL

-684 PPAPKVPTP
+684 PKVPTP
-693 PSMKPQQPE
+693 PSVKPQQPE
-702 MPSSESNPL
+702 MPSNESNPL
-711 PHTSLPTQPSVQRAP
+711 PHTTLPTQPSVQRAP

-743 SPTVSA
+743 SPTA
-749 RALND
+749 LTRALND
-754 ERARTALP
+754 ERGRTALP
-762 HTGDTSFFDALAS
+762 HTGDTSFFGALAS
-775 ISVLAGALALTG
+775 ISALAGALAIAR
-787 ALRVLRVVPVLHA
+787 ALRVLRVVPVLHT
-800 RRFVRKKRARKASE
+800 RRFVRKKRARKE
-814 QPKR
+814 